1 MRTIP
6 DFDIE
11 LAQASNYIMCSELA
25 HRALEEPPFGS
36 YSNIILCILENIDR
50 LADNCHMPEFT
61 NHALPHICSIV
72 KRASE
77 WGNNDGWLRKISP
90 KEAGYLLIAL
100 LIHDIG
106 MLSQDAKD
114 VPETERMSYLKGFS
128 DISNWVRRTHVLR
141 IGGLTKRL
149 LNDYIKADAS
159 LTEHLDIAIGM
170 AASHAKWAWES
181 DFVSEKLTIAKFGM
195 DEKRIAAL
203 NAIIAVSDLL
213 DEDANRCDTVTLI
226 EHRHGTTENMA
237 HWIRHAITVE
247 VGEVNKHCI
256 HVKMRKL
263 LPEQKYMDQVYRV
276 LRNHY
281 RLTKLYNEALGTL
294 DAAIEKIIF
303 DPQDGIPDLEDETSH
318 RLTVWQKIPEL
329 KDALPEQLL
338 QTFMPEALNQECKDE
353 NLRIRLNAA
362 GLENVDLTGVQDYIT
377 PKTIVMPE
385 EKVLFGKGSRTEHYA
400 YIHHVVEE
408 AYLNGNI
415 GKVRHLCMAVIEN
428 LEPQTSLDEVY
439 WALIFL
445 LVCMKSESDH
455 YIVDN
460 CYPNKLYD
468 TSPGQL
474 KENLV
479 VDGSSY
485 QQPLDVLLQIEKP
498 MISEQWLEE
507 YADHLYEMNWDGIR
521 DDLASRL
528 LFQTI
533 IGLSW
538 FFTDGKELWCE
549 IADFFIKH
557 LQERAFS
564 FAEVILQTKMRLQFQ
579 NDILEVPDRVP
590 NDQSGEN
597 KFQNDFAKAWIDFYA
612 ADWRKVKEDAG
623 YLINAAKYNQDYLCT
638 AQGYLNL
645 TSVACRWNDLE
656 KEKSGFDSVY
666 TGVYR
671 YQRIIMEQPLPSFWS
686 SREMAIESLIAR
698 CKEQPLES
706 TTERLHLLRLTVLRQ
721 LDALAYWN
729 LGEHIESI
737 RNMAMYDYLV
747 GVYFDKKGNYCG
759 MEDVLPDIIINAIR
773 SINDKLFNK
782 QEQQKIISCL
792 VKYNPEGLE
801 SVVSYITE
809 RCPKLEWRYAE
820 EWLEFLVEHMNREQA
835 KRIVDWVVRTN
846 DFYKNQKTFFNL
858 KRYSYLKLFLEKS
871 YLDEGDF
878 RVLDA
883 IFTSKFQNDSMYRT
897 NSDLCMAIL
906 KTAPKSQAVQ
916 YLNKMLHYEE
926 NEWKHRIVYAVC
938 INVSNARDDMK
949 DELHRFVK
957 QCREKGDCTL
967 YNDLDELIDTKNLGE
982 LQTINISQLKEIL
995 QSDLKVLS
1003 TKMEG
1008 YDSTILKETLDN
1020 FRNKNWKLASDEAVQ
1035 EIVDILTAFLA
1046 EHEQNLNVYSFYNIC
1061 QVLQEI
1067 ERTSSNTVK
1076 NNIVSYFIDHYVKEE
1091 RQYKYS
1097 AVEEKY
1103 ADGPFCNFHIDFGA
1117 DGLFES
1123 SVMMILLTGITQIKE
1138 TEIQKKCICWSMDDT
1153 TQQNLEMYYYTTMIC
1168 GYFYFMGNDVIK
1180 YTAFSGLMLIYG
1192 SLQIEDEKY
1201 EQRKH
1206 WAETAIHNLEE
1217 RIEWFDG
1224 KSFQSRVKEET
1235 AFVQK
1240 VFEGIG

>member
-11 LAQASNYIMCSELA
+11 LAQASNYIMGSELA
-25 HRALEEPPFGS
+25 HRALEEPPFAS
-36 YSNIILCILENIDR
+36 YSNIILCILESIDR

-90 KEAGYLLIAL
+90 GEAGYLLIAL

-114 VPETERMSYLKGFS
+114 IPEAERMSYLKGFS

-149 LNDYIKADAS
+149 LNDYIKADDS

-181 DFVSEKLTIAKFGM
+181 DFVSEKLTIAKFGL

-247 VGEVNKHCI
+247 VSEVNHHCI

-281 RLTKLYNEALGTL
+281 RLIKLYNEALRTL
-294 DAAIEKIIF
+294 DAAIEKTVF
-303 DPQDGIPDLEDETSH
+303 DPQDGVPELEDETSH

-353 NLRIRLNAA
+353 NLKIRLNAA
-362 GLENVDLTGVQDYIT
+362 GLENVDLTGVQEYIA
-377 PKTIVMPE
+377 PKSIVMPE

-400 YIHHVVEE
+400 YIHHVAEE

-415 GKVRHLCMAVIEN
+415 GKVRHLCVAVIEN
-428 LEPQTSLDEVY
+428 LEPQTSLDDVY

-445 LVCMKSESDH
+445 LVCMKSESD
-455 YIVDN
+455 YDIVDH
-460 CYPNKLYD
+460 CYLNRLCDNYVEQSTK
-468 TSPGQL
+468 
-474 KENLV
+474 NLV

-498 MISEQWLEE
+498 MLSEQWLEG
-507 YADHLYEMNWDGIR
+507 YADHLYEMNWDGLR
-521 DDLASRL
+521 DDLATRL

-533 IGLSW
+533 IGFIW
-538 FFTDGKELWCE
+538 FFTNGKEFWCE

-557 LQERAFS
+557 LQERSFS
-564 FAEVILQTKMRLQFQ
+564 FAEEILQTKIRLQFQ
-579 NDILEVPDRVP
+579 NDILEIPDR
-590 NDQSGEN
+590 DLYDKSGEN
-597 KFQNDFAKAWIDFYA
+597 KVQSDFAKAWIDFYA
-612 ADWRKVKEDAG
+612 ADWKKVKEDAG

-645 TSVACRWNDLE
+645 ISGPCRWNDPE
-656 KEKSGFDSVY
+656 KEKSVYDSVY

-671 YQRIIMEQPLPSFWS
+671 YQRIMMEQPLPSFWS
-686 SREMAIESLIAR
+686 SREMAIESLIAH
-698 CKEQPLES
+698 CKEKPLDS
-706 TTERLHLLRLTVLRQ
+706 ARERLHLLRLTVMRQ

-729 LGEHIESI
+729 LGEYIESI

-747 GVYFDKKGNYCG
+747 GVYRDKKGNYCG
-759 MEDVLPDIIINAIR
+759 REEFLPDIIINAIR
-773 SINDKLFNK
+773 SINDKLFDK
-782 QEQQKIISCL
+782 EEQKKIISCL
-792 VKYNPEGLE
+792 IKYNPGGLE
-801 SVVSYITE
+801 GVVSYITE
-809 RCPKLEWRYAE
+809 RCTKLEWRYAE
-820 EWLEFLVEHMNREQA
+820 DWLEVLAEHMNREQA
-835 KRIVDWVVRTN
+835 KRIVAWVVRTN
-846 DFYKNQKTFFNL
+846 DFYKDQKIFFNL

-883 IFTSKFQNDSMYRT
+883 IFTSKFQNDSMYRI

-916 YLNKMLHYEE
+916 YLDKMLYYKE
-926 NEWKHRIVYAVC
+926 NEWKRRIIYAVC
-938 INVSNARDDMK
+938 ISVSNARDDMQ
-949 DELHRFVK
+949 DELHQFVRK
-957 QCREKGDCTL
+957 CREINDCIL
-967 YNDLDELIDTKNLGE
+967 YNDLDALIDTKNLGE
-982 LQTINISQLKEIL
+982 LQTIHVSQLKEIL

-1020 FRNKNWKLASDEAVQ
+1020 FQNKNWKLASDEEVQ
-1035 EIVDILTAFLA
+1035 EIVDMLTDFLK
-1046 EHEQNLNVYSFYNIC
+1046 EHEQDLNVYNFHNIC
-1061 QVLQEI
+1061 LVLQEI
-1067 ERTSSNTVK
+1067 ERTGSDTVK
-1076 NNIVSYFIDHYVKEE
+1076 YNIVSYFTDHYVGNEQK
-1091 RQYKYS
+1091 YKYS
-1097 AVEEKY
+1097 AIEEKC

-1123 SVMMILLTGITQIKE
+1123 SVLTILLTGITQIKE
-1138 TEIQKKCICWSMDDT
+1138 AQIQKKCICWSMDHT
-1153 TQQNLEMYYYTTMIC
+1153 TQQNLAMYYYTTMIC
-1168 GYFYFMGNDVIK
+1168 GYFYFMGNDMIK
-1180 YTAFSGLMLIYG
+1180 DTAFSGLMLIYG
-1192 SLQIEDEKY
+1192 SLQIEDEEY
-1201 EQRKH
+1201 EERKQ
-1206 WAETAIHNLEE
+1206 WAETAIRNLEE
-1217 RIEWFDG
+1217 NTEWFDG

-1240 VFEGIG
+1240 IFDGLA